1 MLDDS
6 DYVAF
11 WGYYPADSVSDIV
24 HNTVGG
30 KSHQP
35 DFNPS
40 YDSYWQSAPMTS
52 SSTFLSTAAANTVFN
67 RTGEGFLGFV
77 GSNSKQNLEPS
88 HTRDFNIGE
97 PEAHANMPYW
107 QLPMPT
113 FYDPTSFGFEDV
125 FYPTEMASAGA
136 TPISPELTAAGEP
149 AWHEREPTISNQH
162 PTSTS
167 AAGSTASC
175 RESVVVDFEEPSG
188 PLSEDKSAESESE
201 DELTTL
207 AKILCPLGCGERL
220 KLQRGIDLRKHLG
233 NVHELFNSPTVLCP
247 VAHCT
252 IQPGP
257 VSPIKQT
264 GYTVHFY
271 EHLAKIGGYTVYCPR
286 CKEDVP
292 RSRLGEHKRKDTHR
306 GILDLPR
313 QRRRRYDALA
323 GALYA
328 RREIAGCPV

>member
-11 WGYYPADSVSDIV
+11 WGYCPADSVPAAV
-24 HNTVGG
+24 QNTAREN
-30 KSHQP
+30 SHQP
-35 DFNPS
+35 DFNLS

-52 SSTFLSTAAANTVFN
+52 SNTFLSTTAANTVLN

-77 GSNSKQNLEPS
+77 GSQTTQNIETNY
-88 HTRDFNIGE
+88 TRDFNSGE
-97 PEAHANMPYW
+97 PEAHTGIPYW
-107 QLPMPT
+107 PP
-113 FYDPTSFGFEDV
+113 FYDPTSFGRNIS
-125 FYPTEMASAGA
+125 YPTETASARA
-136 TPISPELTAAGEP
+136 TSILPELTAAGEP
-149 AWHEREPTISNQH
+149 AWHEHDPTIPNQH

-167 AAGSTASC
+167 AAGSTAPSQ
-175 RESVVVDFEEPSG
+175 EPAVVSFEEPFG
-188 PLSEDKSAESESE
+188 PSSQDKCTESESE

-220 KLQRGIDLRKHLG
+220 ELQRGINLRKHLG
-233 NVHELFNSPTVLCP
+233 KVHELFDSSPIYCP
-247 VAHCT
+247 VADCT
-252 IQPGP
+252 IRPGP
-257 VSPIKQT
+257 DGPMDQA
-264 GYTVHFY
+264 GYVHHFY
-271 EHLAKIGGYTVYCPR
+271 EHLAIIGGHTVYCPR

-292 RSRLGEHKRKDTHR
+292 RSRLGEHKRKGTHR
-306 GILDLPR
+306 GSLDVPR